1 MTKLKTLA
9 AIAASTLAIG
19 GVAVTTAQA
28 QPWNHDYY
36 QGRSYDNRLTTSY
49 VDGLQWKINN
59 AARQGLISWGEAR
72 DLRAQLRSVQPLA
85 WRVENGT
92 ARPWE
97 VHRLEA
103 VVNRIDSLTSGY
115 AYNGRYPYRR

>member
-1 MTKLKTLA
+1 MNKFKTLA
-9 AIAASTLAIG
+9 AIAASTIAIG
-19 GVAVTTAQA
+19 GSAATTASA
-28 QPWNHDYY
+28 QPWH
-36 QGRSYDNRLTTSY
+36 QGYSNGRHYDNRLTTSY

-59 AARQGLISWGEAR
+59 AARQGVISWPAAR

-85 WRVENGT
+85 YRVENGS

-97 VHRLEA
+97 VQRLQA

-115 AYNGRYPYRR
+115 AYNARRPYDR